1 MLALIT
7 ATISCMERA
16 CVASI
21 LYAGKIFLTIHVSE
35 VITYNCI
42 QRVKIRFFGERK
54 TSEAAILL
62 TTISDPA
69 AR

>member
-54 TSEAAILL
+54 T
-62 TTISDPA
+62 
-69 AR
+69 